1 MLARGECPRRR
12 GERRMSTTRPPGAT
26 HIAVERG
33 AQGLPLETGSTDL
46 VLAYE
51 VAPVTGST
59 WFWHEARRALRPGG
73 ALVFTHWNRLSWR
86 GLAYRAMH
94 RLHKP
99 PEQGCRGSNPSS
111 TPARATRPFVAYSV
125 PTGFGSSTRRAS
137 AGFRSAAR
145 ATHARSLLA
154 HGSRA
159 RSGYATSF
167 ARAPSSSASP
177 ASNR

>member
-1 MLARGECPRRR
+1 MLEPSRRLRTRRFGSVARTTKWGQYLTRREQAVL
-12 GERRMSTTRPPGAT
+12 ERAT
-26 HIAVERG
+26 SSWSA
-33 AQGLPLETGSTDL
+33 A
-46 VLAYE
+46 
-51 VAPVTGST
+51 VTGST